1 MKSFEAIASEAHTAF
16 MAALPKDTN
25 MLLYTWAELP
35 SEAREAWM
43 AAARKM
49 AEEIQQ
55 VH

>member
-16 MAALPKDTN
+16 MAAV
-25 MLLYTWAELP
+25 
-35 SEAREAWM
+35 
-43 AAARKM
+43 RKI